1 MLNGFVE
8 SFDIEVN
15 PRTGRRCSTV
25 TAMYM
30 YGNHSRKSV
39 KLLIQQV
46 IAVPP
51 AVLAVVQDA
60 VVAIGTV
67 NPEAVNAVTTNAV
80 ASTNAVT
87 TSVVATNAVA
97 TTNAV
102 LMTNTVSTTNAVVT
116 DVAVEVL
123 PAVVQRLE
131 NPEVENDFATMNLHD
146 DGHDFTNI
154 DHEEERIAPREL
166 FQEIQRPRI
175 GVVNPPICTRNNK
188 SWYENDRLLR

>member
-1 MLNGFVE
+1 M
-8 SFDIEVN
+8 
-15 PRTGRRCSTV
+15 
-25 TAMYM
+25 
-30 YGNHSRKSV
+30 
-39 KLLIQQV
+39 
-46 IAVPP
+46 
-51 AVLAVVQDA
+51 
-60 VVAIGTV
+60 
-67 NPEAVNAVTTNAV
+67 NAVTKNAV

-87 TSVVATNAVA
+87 TIVVAPNAVTTSMVATNAVA

-131 NPEVENDFATMNLHD
+131 NPEVENDFAIMNLHD
-146 DGHDFTNI
+146 DEHDFTNI